1 VSVPEQVTVALG
13 ELTGQMAEG
22 LLSLAVA
29 TGLQVMS
36 QVMEADVKALAGPR
50 GRHDKGRTAVRHGS
64 GPGSGPWAAAGSR
77 SCARGCGLLT
87 VPVSC
92 RSRPTTCSARPSC

>member
-1 VSVPEQVTVALG
+1 VSVPEQVTVGLG

-36 QVMEADVKALAGPR
+36 QVMEAYVEALAGPR
-50 GRHDKGRTAVRHGS
+50 GRHDKGRTAVRYGS
-64 GPGSGPWAAAGSR
+64 GAGSVTLGP
-77 SCARGCGLLT
+77 APGAGGAAVGAGC
-87 VPVSC
+87 
-92 RSRPTTCSARPSC
+92 

>member
-1 VSVPEQVTVALG
+1 MGNNYQRRLSKDTARTPVSVPEQVTVGLG

-36 QVMEADVKALAGPR
+36 QVMEADVEALAGPR
-50 GRHDKGRTAVRHGS
+50 VATTRVGRQFGT
-64 GPGSGPWAAAGSR
+64 GPG
-77 SCARGCGLLT
+77 RG
-87 VPVSC
+87 
-92 RSRPTTCSARPSC
+92 R

>member
-1 VSVPEQVTVALG
+1 VGNNYQRRLSKDTARTPVSVPEQVTVGLG

-36 QVMEADVKALAGPR
+36 QVMEADVEALAGPR
-50 GRHDKGRTAVRHGS
+50 VATTRVGRQFGT
-64 GPGSGPWAAAGSR
+64 GPGQGR
-77 SCARGCGLLT
+77 
-87 VPVSC
+87 
-92 RSRPTTCSARPSC
+92 